1 MTDAQQGRLKFRAAA
16 GFRLPALPGTPL
28 EPRRYSSTYHDT
40 PDHRLASAGVA
51 LRYRSENGY
60 GAWQLR
66 LPANGSWIELELP
79 GSPDRVPRRFRD
91 LVTATLRDRRT
102 SEVATLDTM
111 RRGVRVER
119 SGRVVAEVTV
129 DQVVVRAGEESVRA
143 FDEVEVDLIE
153 GGERDLRRIG
163 RRLHEAGAV
172 DGDQQPK
179 LLRALGLAQSD
190 PPRVDPKAPP
200 RRQLAAMLQ
209 IQYHA
214 ILAHDP
220 GTRLGADPEELHQHR
235 VAVRRLRAL
244 LRAARPMIDRE
255 WADELRD
262 QLRWLGST
270 LGEVRDLDVLLE
282 HLEDEAAELE
292 PDDAQA
298 FAPVVAVLANRREAA
313 RALMLAE
320 LRDPRYIRL
329 LERLERDL
337 AYPPEAGEAV
347 KPRAIAAAEF
357 RGLRKARRRLGSD
370 PEDHELHELRI
381 KVKRARYAAELAMP
395 SRGAKARRFVK
406 HAKRLQDLLGDHQDS
421 VVAAERLREL
431 AVATGD
437 PRAALAA
444 GLVVARQAERR
455 EAAREAFPE
464 AWRALKRSGK
474 RAWL

>member
-1 MTDAQQGRLKFRAAA
+1 
-16 GFRLPALPGTPL
+16 
-28 EPRRYSSTYHDT
+28 
-40 PDHRLASAGVA
+40 
-51 LRYRSENGY
+51 
-60 GAWQLR
+60 
-66 LPANGSWIELELP
+66 
-79 GSPDRVPRRFRD
+79 
-91 LVTATLRDRRT
+91 
-102 SEVATLDTM
+102 
-111 RRGVRVER
+111 
-119 SGRVVAEVTV
+119 
-129 DQVVVRAGEESVRA
+129 
-143 FDEVEVDLIE
+143 
-153 GGERDLRRIG
+153 
-163 RRLHEAGAV
+163 
-172 DGDQQPK
+172 
-179 LLRALGLAQSD
+179 
-190 PPRVDPKAPP
+190 
-200 RRQLAAMLQ
+200 MLQ

-244 LRAARPMIDRE
+244 LRAGRPMIDHE

-262 QLRWLGST
+262 ELRWLGAA

-298 FAPVVAVLANRREAA
+298 FAPVLAVLANRREAA

-337 AYPPEAGEAV
+337 AYPPEAGKAV
-347 KPRAIAAAEF
+347 KPKAIAAAEF

-370 PEDHELHELRI
+370 PDDHELHKLRI

-406 HAKRLQDLLGDHQDS
+406 HAKRLQDVLGDHQDS

-437 PRAALAA
+437 ARAALSA
-444 GLVVARQAERR
+444 GIVVTRQVERR
-455 EAAREAFPE
+455 EAAREAFPD
-464 AWRALKRSGK
+464 AWHALKRIGK
-474 RAWL
+474 RAWQ